1 MILCGFI
8 DRGKRIGIKGMSQEP
23 LRVAHIIGK
32 LNAAGVEAV
41 VNNYYK
47 HIDHEKYQ
55 FDYYIDADSNC
66 EPPQELLDMGAR
78 YYVIPPYQKLPQYL
92 KLLIKYF
99 KENEYIIV
107 HSGMNTLAVFSL
119 FAAKIAG
126 VPVRINHNH
135 STASKG
141 ETRKNIMKYALRPLA
156 KLFATNYCA
165 CSRYA
170 GEWLF
175 GKRMV
180 EKGKVTVFNNAIDLD
195 QFRFRE
201 NIRKAVRRELGI
213 ENKIVIGHV
222 GRFCFQKNHD
232 FLIDIFE
239 EIYKKN
245 QNAML
250 LLVGIG
256 ELTSEIKSKVHKKN
270 LDNAVMFL
278 GRRTDCNRL
287 YQAMDVFVLPSR
299 YEGLPVVGVEAQAA
313 GLPCVFSTSM
323 TTETEMTKK
332 VKMVSLE
339 KNANEW
345 AEIVLKA
352 SSQTREDSSIEIA
365 NAGFDIKI
373 EGEKLEEYYDKLIA
387 NLTFRKY

>member
-1 MILCGFI
+1 MTVYGFI
-8 DRGKRIGIKGMSQEP
+8 EFAEKVGIRRMNQKPVRI
-23 LRVAHIIGK
+23 AHVIGK

-47 HIDHEKYQ
+47 NINHEKYQ
-55 FDYYIDADSNC
+55 FDFYIDADSKC
-66 EPPQELLDMGAR
+66 EAPQELIDMGAR
-78 YYVIPPYQKLPQYL
+78 YYVIPPYQKLCQHL
-92 KLLIKYF
+92 KILVKYF
-99 KENEYIIV
+99 KENDYIIV

-126 VPVRINHNH
+126 VPVRVNHNH

-141 ETRKNIMKYALRPLA
+141 ETKKNIVKYALRPFS
-156 KLFATNYCA
+156 KIFATDYCA

-175 GKRMV
+175 GKRSV
-180 EKGKVTVFNNAIDLD
+180 EIGKVTVFNNAIDLD
-195 QFRFRE
+195 QFRFRQD
-201 NIRKAVRRELGI
+201 IRDEVRRELGV

-232 FLIDIFE
+232 FLIDIFKE
-239 EIYKKN
+239 VKVKN
-245 QNAML
+245 QNAVL
-250 LLVGIG
+250 VLVGIG
-256 ELTSEIKSKVHKKN
+256 ELTEEIKSKVHRCN
-270 LDNAVMFL
+270 LDDEVMFL

-323 TTETEMTKK
+323 TIETKMTQKA
-332 VKMVSLE
+332 KMVSLE
-339 KNANEW
+339 RNASEW
-345 AEIVLKA
+345 AEIVLKMA
-352 SSQTREDSSIEIA
+352 DQIREDSSNEIA
-365 NAGFDIKI
+365 SAGFDIKM
-373 EGEKLEEYYDKLIA
+373 EAKKLEEHYDRLIG
-387 NLTFRKY
+387 NLDGLR